1 MIDNEP
7 SSKRCVATRLLAYW
21 YSNQQMFIRW
31 QNATS
36 ESFKIYNDVR
46 QPRQGGL
53 LSPYLFR
60 FYIRD
65 LIDRVTK
72 LNIGCNYFGTSI
84 NLLAYADDMVLIA
97 PSWFGLQS
105 LLKVVELSAN
115 EINMSFNTNKT
126 VCMIF
131 NPNNRRKVV
140 CTVFPTFKLAGCNL
154 VYVEQFKY
162 LGHIID
168 NCLIDDSD
176 IQREMKTLFVRAN
189 LLCRRFQRCSLQVKL
204 KLFRSYCICFF
215 DTALWSNFTV
225 ATLEKF

>member
-7 SSKRCVATRLLAYW
+7 SSKRYVATRLLAYW

-131 NPNNRRKVV
+131 NPV
-140 CTVFPTFKLAGCNL
+140 CV
-154 VYVEQFKY
+154 
-162 LGHIID
+162 
-168 NCLIDDSD
+168 
-176 IQREMKTLFVRAN
+176 
-189 LLCRRFQRCSLQVKL
+189 
-204 KLFRSYCICFF
+204 
-215 DTALWSNFTV
+215 
-225 ATLEKF
+225 